1 MGEHGYAKD
10 DEIMS
15 AGWLHDTI
23 EDTDT
28 THLVL
33 FFEFDKKIA
42 DIVWSVSSEPGKNR
56 HEKFRNTAPKIIAN
70 EKAIIVKLAD
80 RIANTE
86 ASLAADKPN
95 LYQMYK
101 KEFPLF
107 YKLLYRGELSMWETL
122 RKLNQVIK

>member
-1 MGEHGYAKD
+1 LGEHGYAKD

-33 FFEFDKKIA
+33 FFEFGKEIA
-42 DIVWSVSSEPGKNR
+42 DIVWAVSSEPGKNR

-70 EKAIIVKLAD
+70 EKAIIVKLA
-80 RIANTE
+80 NKQ
-86 ASLAADKPN
+86 S
-95 LYQMYK
+95 
-101 KEFPLF
+101 
-107 YKLLYRGELSMWETL
+107 
-122 RKLNQVIK
+122 